1 MLSFTLFIP
10 SRAIGLAFAL
20 GLLVFTV
27 GAFTA
32 DAGRAEAPLGAPY
45 QVLGAAMF
53 RDDRYRMETGLGLQ
67 SPRILV
73 DLGNA
78 QDRGLPDAAS
88 LREVTIVGTAGVARG
103 TLEDIRKECD
113 YLCGD
118 EGEECHYVGLVVLNG
133 ALVDIGTPLVA
144 LAGGHEL
151 SDFRPWE
158 GTTGMPPA
166 PPRRSVFSPLAWS
179 PYPDYAPAYRIESWD
194 APSRSLTLAQRD
206 PSGEVVRLQG
216 EQCES
221 AHDGEILSLSCSGFA
236 LIVADG
242 RPLLFSYPDYNIAAA
257 QAVAT
262 FTLHGQVHYLVRYG
276 AKAQTVFGLIVRGP
290 EGWQALFRPKNYALL
305 C

>member
-1 MLSFTLFIP
+1 MRTMLPITLFIP
-10 SRAIGLAFAL
+10 SRAIGLALVL
-20 GLLVFTV
+20 GLL
-27 GAFTA
+27 AFTA
-32 DAGRAEAPLGAPY
+32 GASRAEAPLGAPY

-53 RDDRYRMETGLGLQ
+53 RDDRYRMDTGLGLQ
-67 SPRILV
+67 PPRILI

-78 QDRGLPDAAS
+78 QDRGLPDGAS

-133 ALVDIGTPLVA
+133 ALEDIGTPLIA

-158 GTTGMPPA
+158 GSAGMPLS
-166 PPRRSVFSPLAWS
+166 PPRWSVFSPLAWS

-194 APSRSLTLAQRD
+194 VPSRSLTLAQRD
-206 PSGEVVRLQG
+206 PSGEVVTLRG

-221 AHDGEILSLSCSGFA
+221 AHDRELLSLSCSGFA

-257 QAVAT
+257 EAVAI
-262 FTLHGQVHYLVRYG
+262 FTLHGRVHYLVRYG
-276 AKAQTVFGLIVRGP
+276 AKAQTVFGLIARGP
-290 EGWQALFRPKNYALL
+290 EGWQALFRPKDYALL